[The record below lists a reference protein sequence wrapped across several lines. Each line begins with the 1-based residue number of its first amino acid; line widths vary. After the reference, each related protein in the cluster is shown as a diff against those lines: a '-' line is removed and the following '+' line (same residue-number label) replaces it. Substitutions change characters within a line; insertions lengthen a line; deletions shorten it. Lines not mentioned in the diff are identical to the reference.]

1 MYARVN
7 GEWVA
12 GQDLLLARSG
22 DNGRSVVVVLRQEN
36 EKPDKNRK
44 RYQINSSNRL
54 SLPHLEEEPQQPK
67 TSATAATN

>member
-36 EKPDKNRK
+36 EKPDKNQK

-54 SLPHLEEEPQQPK
+54 SLPHLEEEPK